1 MTGGVRQCKVK
12 VNPCLQN
19 FRCTKMI
26 LNTRGYFLFYQDISH
41 VVMEQATGKQG
52 KDDNNI
58 GSIISMLITDQV

>member
-1 MTGGVRQCKVK
+1 MQSKSE
-12 VNPCLQN
+12 PLPAELQMHKN
-19 FRCTKMI
+19 DLEHAWIFS
-26 LNTRGYFLFYQDISH
+26 FFQDISH